1 MKLNFEYMSM
11 EELSRLMRNEGEDEL
26 LREAAMRQL
35 VKREN
40 TVFHRS
46 NIARSVVPSDYG
58 F

>member
-1 MKLNFEYMSM
+1 
-11 EELSRLMRNEGEDEL
+11 MRNEGEDEL